1 MHGISSTR
9 LVRSDLLFVR
19 SSYFIYSQQKGKQK
33 CRDLKE
39 NAQDY
44 FTKID
49 QGYTKTALL
58 FVLAKL
64 CPTVLFIS
72 EYEYHVACSLWNIS
86 NTNSSN
92 HVKEM
97 KGKKLTP

>member
-1 MHGISSTR
+1 MQRFEGECTG
-9 LVRSDLLFVR
+9 LFHLQR
-19 SSYFIYSQQKGKQK
+19 F
-33 CRDLKE
+33 
-39 NAQDY
+39 
-44 FTKID
+44 FTKIE